1 MTAFR
6 YRAVSASGS
15 AADGVL
21 NAPDQNAAL
30 EQLSRDGL
38 YPIEIA
44 PTEDKVGKK
53 PGRLSAA
60 SRRASAKLVAELGVL
75 VEAGLPIDRALAL
88 ALEGVE
94 RPEVRTRLSDALRQV
109 REGRP
114 LSQALDGA
122 GGLLPSIARPMV
134 EAGEANGRL
143 GAAIVRLGA
152 LMETREELR
161 ATIVSAAI
169 YPAVLIVV
177 AVGVILVMLLFV
189 IPQFE
194 TVFAAEPQAKLPAA
208 TTAILAASR
217 FVRQRGLVILLSGL
231 LMVPIAIRLMRAE
244 QIRAGVDRAVLRLP
258 QIGTIITYEQTAQL
272 ARTLGVLVG
281 SQVDLPLA
289 LAMAQRALTNRHIAA
304 GVAGAVVT
312 LRGGGGLTA
321 PLAASGVLP
330 SLAVGFLRTGEETSS
345 LGPMLNR
352 LADVLER
359 EVRTRIERLLAV
371 LTPAVT
377 VLLGG
382 LVALVIAS
390 IMTAILGFNDL
401 ALG

>member
-1 MTAFR
+1 
-6 YRAVSASGS
+6 
-15 AADGVL
+15 
-21 NAPDQNAAL
+21 
-30 EQLSRDGL
+30 
-38 YPIEIA
+38 
-44 PTEDKVGKK
+44 
-53 PGRLSAA
+53 
-60 SRRASAKLVAELGVL
+60 
-75 VEAGLPIDRALAL
+75 
-88 ALEGVE
+88 
-94 RPEVRTRLSDALRQV
+94 
-109 REGRP
+109 
-114 LSQALDGA
+114 
-122 GGLLPSIARPMV
+122 MV

-161 ATIVSAAI
+161 ATILGAAI

-217 FVRQRGLVILLSGL
+217 FVRQRGLFILLVGL
-231 LMVPIAIRLMRAE
+231 VMVPIAIRLMRAE

-345 LGPMLNR
+345 LGPMLDR